1 MSLLG
6 VDLMLHQAEEEH
18 ILDDTVDL
26 QSMNAR
32 GESVRNIER
41 EEVVLIEGGD
51 ADGDTRV
58 LDEGDDGVVH
68 ELKAKV
74 AMQDALTRHWRFYAE
89 RHRDEDDGYYPFVYR
104 TSLDAQLRHDAE
116 RGGR

>member
-1 MSLLG
+1 M
-6 VDLMLHQAEEEH
+6 
-18 ILDDTVDL
+18 DDTVDL

-58 LDEGDDGVVH
+58 LDEGDD
-68 ELKAKV
+68 L
-74 AMQDALTRHWRFYAE
+74 
-89 RHRDEDDGYYPFVYR
+89 
-104 TSLDAQLRHDAE
+104 SLIHI
-116 RGGR
+116 